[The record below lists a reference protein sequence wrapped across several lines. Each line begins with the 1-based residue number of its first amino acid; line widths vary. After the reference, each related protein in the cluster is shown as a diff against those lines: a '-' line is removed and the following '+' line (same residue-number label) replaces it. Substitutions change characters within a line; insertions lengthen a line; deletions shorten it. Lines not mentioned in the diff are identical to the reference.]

1 MRVAL
6 QPRLKD
12 ELILDHVG
20 RIRRA
25 QRVRAISLLDSCGG
39 HHLSLGRVK
48 GEPQHG
54 RNLLNILLGQL
65 GDLSGLQ
72 HADGR
77 LLASDLRRKG
87 GLGQSSSATGLRNLL
102 TNLLG

>member
-1 MRVAL
+1 MPIPL

-12 ELILDHVG
+12 ELLLNHVG

-25 QRVRAISLLDSCGG
+25 ACVRAISLLGPSGG
-39 HHLSLGRVK
+39 HHLGLGRVK
-48 GEPQHG
+48 GEPQHAC
-54 RNLLNILLGQL
+54 NLLDILFGEL

-77 LLASDLRRKG
+77 LLASDVRSKG
-87 GLGQSSSATGLRNLL
+87 GLGQPSSATGLRNLL
-102 TNLLG
+102 TNL